1 MIYKYYT
8 CDLIAL
14 DNEGNTSY
22 GSFVKKFS
30 ILKSPVACHAE
41 MIKALESNIAY
52 VYFKIINFRRI
63 K

>member
-8 CDLIAL
+8 CDLIAT
-14 DNEGNTSY
+14 GGGVISH

-41 MIKALESNIAY
+41 MIQALESNIACY
-52 VYFKIINFRRI
+52 NYKIVNFRRV